1 MEEQIKLYQY
11 RVEAIINRVSESID
25 KLEKLQD
32 SSGNLSYEQG
42 NQLEKIITELKEIQ

>member
-11 RVEAIINRVSESID
+11 RIEAIINRVSDSID
-25 KLEKLQD
+25 KLERLQD

-42 NQLEKIITELKEIQ
+42 NQLEKIITDLKEIQ

>member
-11 RVEAIINRVSESID
+11 RVEAIINRVSGSID

-32 SSGNLSYEQG
+32 SSGNLSYVQG
-42 NQLEKIITELKEIQ
+42 NQLEEIIFVQI

>member
-11 RVEAIINRVSESID
+11 RVEAIINRVSQSID

-32 SSGNLSYEQG
+32 SSGNLSYTQG
-42 NQLEKIITELKEIQ
+42 NQLEEIITDLKEIQ

>member
-32 SSGNLSYEQG
+32 SSGNLSYAQG
-42 NQLEKIITELKEIQ
+42 NQLEEIITDLKEIQ

>member
-11 RVEAIINRVSESID
+11 RVEAIISRVSESID

-42 NQLEKIITELKEIQ
+42 NQLEKIITDLKEIQ